1 MRLIQFKQLTHA
13 SLTTCIG
20 SCDRKGK
27 LTIDLHGTETVLRS
41 QYSYNIVLM
50 SWANNCAN
58 DNIDMS
64 SLKWLETEN
73 WLTVISE
80 DGSSADP

>member
-1 MRLIQFKQLTHA
+1 MRLRSITYA
-13 SLTTCIG
+13 SLITWIS

-27 LTIDLHGTETVLRS
+27 LTIDLHGTETLLRS
-41 QYSYNIVLM
+41 QYNYNIVLE
-50 SWANNCAN
+50 SWANNCAK
-58 DNIDMS
+58 DDIDMS
-64 SLKWLETEN
+64 SLKWLKRAN